1 MFALKTVPTL
11 RRLMPGAPGAPR
23 APEAPAHPVAH
34 STPAPLDLAA
44 LVGAEGWSR
53 LPAAVQRRFAAAHA
67 DTVYRGRMDL
77 HCSRGGRVMALLGAV
92 FGGPL
97 TGRCAQQV
105 PTTVNVRGNGRGGVV
120 WERRFHHATE
130 GGDAAPDRV
139 VRSTKEMDTDGVTLR
154 ERTDGGLSM
163 ALRVFEDDG
172 MLVFESGRYFLALGG
187 WHLPVPALLSPGV
200 CRVSHRDLG
209 AGRFRFTLTMTHPL
223 WGQTFHQTGV
233 FADPGTD
240 AE

>member
-11 RRLMPGAPGAPR
+11 RRPAA
-23 APEAPAHPVAH
+23 APAPA
-34 STPAPLDLAA
+34 SAPAAPLDLAA
-44 LVGAEGWSR
+44 LVGAEAWAR

-67 DTVYRGRMDL
+67 DTVYRGHMDL
-77 HCSRGGRVMALLGAV
+77 GCSRGGRVMALLGAL
-92 FGGPL
+92 FGSPL
-97 TGRCAQQV
+97 TGRRAQQV
-105 PTTVNVRGNGRGGVV
+105 PTSVSVRGNGRGGVV
-120 WERRFHHATE
+120 WERRFHHAAGD
-130 GGDAAPDRV
+130 GGAASDRV
-139 VRSTKEMDTDGVTLR
+139 VRSTKEMDTDGATLR

-172 MLVFESGRYFLALGG
+172 ALVFESSRYFLALGR

-209 AGRFRFTLTMTHPL
+209 QGRFRFTLTMTHPL

-233 FADPGTD
+233 FADP
-240 AE
+240 E

>member
-11 RRLMPGAPGAPR
+11 RRLIPGAPGAPDATD
-23 APEAPAHPVAH
+23 APTAPPAHP
-34 STPAPLDLAA
+34 TPAPLDLAA

-67 DTVYRGRMDL
+67 DTVYRGQIDL
-77 HCSRGGRVMALLGAV
+77 HCSPLGRVMALLGAV

-97 TGRCAQQV
+97 TGRRAQQV

-120 WERRFHHATE
+120 WERRFHGATE
-130 GGDAAPDRV
+130 DGEAAPDRV
-139 VRSTKEMDTDGVTLR
+139 VRSTKEMDTDGITLR

-163 ALRVFEDDG
+163 ALRIFEDDG
-172 MLVFESGRYFLALGG
+172 MLVFESSRYFLALGR

-233 FADPGTD
+233 FADP
-240 AE
+240 E

>member
-1 MFALKTVPTL
+1 MSAPNTVP
-11 RRLMPGAPGAPR
+11 MPRSP
-23 APEAPAHPVAH
+23 APAMPAAA
-34 STPAPLDLAA
+34 TPAPLDLAA

-67 DTVYRGRMDL
+67 DTVYRGHMDL
-77 HCSRGGRVMALLGAV
+77 ACSRLGRVFALMGAM

-97 TGRCAQQV
+97 TGRNAQQV
-105 PTTVNVRGNGRGGVV
+105 PTTVQVRGNGRGGVV
-120 WERRFHHATE
+120 WERRFQRDIDD
-130 GGDAAPDRV
+130 GSAARDRI
-139 VRSTKEMDTDGVTLR
+139 VRSTKEIHTDGVTLR

-172 MLVFESGRYFLALGG
+172 ALVFESQRYFFALGR

-209 AGRFRFTLTMTHPL
+209 AGRFRFTLTMTHPR

-233 FADPGTD
+233 FADP
-240 AE
+240 E

>member
-1 MFALKTVPTL
+1 MFALKTVPTI
-11 RRLMPGAPGAPR
+11 RRPALAGAP
-23 APEAPAHPVAH
+23 APAAPTA
-34 STPAPLDLAA
+34 TAPLDLAA

-67 DTVYRGRMDL
+67 DTAYRGHMDL
-77 HCSRGGRVMALLGAV
+77 ACSRLGRVMALLGAL

-97 TGRCAQQV
+97 TGRRALQV
-105 PTTVNVRGNGRGGVV
+105 PTTVQVRGNGRGGVV
-120 WERRFHHATE
+120 WERRFQRAAGE
-130 GGDAAPDRV
+130 GGVAPERI

-172 MLVFESGRYFLALGG
+172 ALVFESSRYFLALGR
-187 WHLPVPALLSPGV
+187 WHLPLPALLSPGV

-209 AGRFRFTLTMTHPL
+209 AGRFRFTLTMTHRL

-233 FADPGTD
+233 FADP
-240 AE
+240 E